1 MIVEKKLNEI
11 KEKLLYEANIT
22 KKMIKFALEGVLYN
36 NREKLHNQIL
46 CNEEKVNETEIKI
59 DEKSV
64 SFIARYQP
72 EARHLRTIFTV
83 IKINNDLERI
93 ADLAVN
99 ISDNF
104 LKLNRNEDDD
114 VMSMVK
120 NVGEKTRKML
130 EMSIDSFMNQ
140 DIELAEKVIESDDEV
155 DEGEKEIMKKLVEKL
170 KKRKDATQ
178 FEFYYY
184 RIAKSFERIAD
195 LSTNIAEDTIY
206 MSRGNIVKH
215 ANRKDNKNDE

>member
-1 MIVEKKLNEI
+1 MIVEKKLKEI
-11 KEKLLYEANIT
+11 KGKLLYEANIT

-46 CNEEKVNETEIKI
+46 CNEEKVNKIEVEI
-59 DEKSV
+59 DEKAV

-72 EARHLRTIFTV
+72 EARHLRTIFTI

-99 ISDNF
+99 ISENF
-104 LKLNRNEDDD
+104 LRLSRSDEDDILK
-114 VMSMVK
+114 MVK
-120 NVGEKTRKML
+120 EVGKETREML
-130 EMSIDSFMNQ
+130 ENSIESFINQ
-140 DIELAEKVIESDDEV
+140 DIVLAEGVIEADDEV
-155 DEGEKEIMKKLVEKL
+155 DEGEKNIMKSLVKKL
-170 KKRKDATQ
+170 KDKKDASQ

-215 ANRKDNKNDE
+215 AKGKEEEDNE